1 MTLPNTK
8 TCLSHHLKPGNR
20 ILEVGC
26 GFGSLTQDLS
36 NIFKEV
42 TSLDILDA
50 CVEKTKTLMRKT
62 MSETDNMLALY
73 AKYQDVENL
82 LLKDDPP
89 EQPYNSRY
97 KARELLEEMLRM
109 SQDLTASMIKKLS
122 IHILAKLGAIDQE
135 VEELAKSQEHLEAV
149 QDFIDSPD
157 ALSSETIIPRLV
169 VLNQLGIL
177 WTSRGEMEKA
187 KSYLLEANALYERFK
202 TNGEGP
208 LSLLE
213 DLIRGKS
220 LGERNNDENQP
231 DREKALEL
239 LNTHTYYYLAQV
251 YEKLGA
257 RDKAG
262 ECCHITLKKQLKL
275 KEFNSLDWAQN
286 AATLSHFYEVDD
298 NFPAAKTH
306 LGAASYVLTR
316 FLSEMESKE
325 FKDDEERNDLMEKI
339 GQTQG
344 MVLRCWG
351 KYALVLL
358 QKSFERMCRQSEN
371 SEDPLVVKNI
381 EDEEFPSMLEEF
393 PSIEIDPEFQ
403 DVPSQ
408 FVKTFEQARQV
419 FLPGQRF
426 LNRAKEIFT
435 FEEHCTDF
443 TEINQEL
450 SALHKALVVFEPNP
464 DRRFKIH
471 KRRVELLEMPLK
483 ELGNAS
489 YLLVRRQLMFELGET
504 HESMMDAKLDQ
515 IRNSPGHSALSSQ
528 MEKVNTNVSKAVSFF
543 KAYLDSLQNKEGH
556 MPDPFPAEICRP
568 ALVAYFHLARLFDKF
583 MVAERTTEAFK
594 NKLQVYYY
602 FKKIVDYCQSHPEA
616 EGVVAEELPL
626 CQEMVRLLPVKI
638 EKMKAELQ
646 TSR

>member
-1 MTLPNTK
+1 MDNT
-8 TCLSHHLKPGNR
+8 
-20 ILEVGC
+20 
-26 GFGSLTQDLS
+26 
-36 NIFKEV
+36 
-42 TSLDILDA
+42 A
-50 CVEKTKTLMRKT
+50 
-62 MSETDNMLALY
+62 ALY
-73 AKYQDVENL
+73 DKYQDVENL

-89 EQPYNSRY
+89 EQPYSSRY
-97 KARELLEEMLRM
+97 KARDLLEEMLRM
-109 SQDLTASMIKKLS
+109 SQDLSSNMIKKLS
-122 IHILAKLGAIDQE
+122 IHILAKIGAIDQE

-149 QDFIDSPD
+149 QDFIDSSD
-157 ALSSETIIPRLV
+157 SLSSETIIPRLV
-169 VLNQLGIL
+169 VFNQLGIL

-187 KSYLLEANALYERFK
+187 KSYLLEANVLYERFK

-208 LSLLE
+208 LCLLE
-213 DLIRGKS
+213 DLIKPKS
-220 LGERNNDENQP
+220 PADQSDPSHP

-286 AATLSHFYEVDD
+286 AATLSHFYEVDG

-306 LGAASYVLTR
+306 LGAASYVLKR
-316 FLSEMESKE
+316 FQSEMESKE
-325 FKDDEERNDLMEKI
+325 FQDDQERCDLMEKI
-339 GQTQG
+339 GQTEG

-358 QKSFERMCRQSEN
+358 QKSMERVCREGEN
-371 SEDPLVVKNI
+371 SEEPLVVKNI
-381 EDEEFPSMLEEF
+381 EDEEFPSMIEEF

-403 DVPSQ
+403 EVPSQ
-408 FVKTFEQARQV
+408 YVKNFEQARQV
-419 FLPGQRF
+419 FLPGQRL
-426 LNRAKEIFT
+426 LNRAKEFFT

-443 TEINQEL
+443 TEINQDI
-450 SALHKALVVFEPNP
+450 SALHKALVFFEPDP

-471 KRRVELLEMPLK
+471 KRRLELLEMPLK
-483 ELGNAS
+483 ELSNSS
-489 YLLVRRQLMFELGET
+489 YLLIRRQLMFELGET

-515 IRNSPGHSALSSQ
+515 IRHSPGHLSLSSQ
-528 MEKVNTNVSKAVSFF
+528 MEKVNANVAKAVSYF
-543 KAYLDSLQNKEGH
+543 KAYLDSLQNKDGI
-556 MPDPFPAEICRP
+556 MPDPFPTEICRP

-583 MVAERTTEAFK
+583 MVAERTTEALK
-594 NKLQVYYY
+594 NKVQVYCY
-602 FKKIVDYCQSHPEA
+602 FKEIVDYCQNHPEVK
-616 EGVVAEELPL
+616 EVVSEELPL

-646 TSR
+646 AR